1 MKRKRILG
9 WFRNGILLYNDE
21 GEKWT
26 KVDRIT
32 ARNDSFS
39 TCDEV
44 DVRGEYSTD
53 GVPRVTSFLKT
64 QQFHAKNISY
74 SYYLPYS
81 YPHLLLPHGSRDAAK
96 KNHLEDKI
104 SHDLKRT
111 NFPVS
116 PQRSNPRRRAHTHK
130 HTHTVTVPRRTEST
144 PGPVPEEVVRRKV
157 SRTISNIGPVSGVSP
172 PLWRGR
178 SRCGRRAVN

>member
-1 MKRKRILG
+1 MRRKRILG
-9 WFRNGILLYNDE
+9 WFRNGNLLYNDE

-32 ARNDSFS
+32 ARNDSLS
-39 TCDEV
+39 KCDEV

-53 GVPRVTSFLKT
+53 SVPRVTSFLKT

-116 PQRSNPRRRAHTHK
+116 PQRSNSRWRTHTHAHT
-130 HTHTVTVPRRTEST
+130 
-144 PGPVPEEVVRRKV
+144 
-157 SRTISNIGPVSGVSP
+157 
-172 PLWRGR
+172 
-178 SRCGRRAVN
+178 RAR